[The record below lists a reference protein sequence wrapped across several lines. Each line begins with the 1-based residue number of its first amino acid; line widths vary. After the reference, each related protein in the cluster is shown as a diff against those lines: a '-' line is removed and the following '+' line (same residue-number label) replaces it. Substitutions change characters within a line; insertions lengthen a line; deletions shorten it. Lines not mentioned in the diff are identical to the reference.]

1 MYLITNDKMTLE
13 GQEIIRNISKT
24 LPKQPGVYQMLNE
37 NGEILYIGKAKNIFN
52 RVKSYTSINSL
63 TRRIQRM
70 VSMTRDMNF
79 FVTNTE
85 FEAILLECNL
95 IKKHRPR
102 FNILL
107 RDDKSFPY
115 IFISSEHN
123 YPRIEKHRGSKN
135 KKGRYYGPFASPDAV
150 NKTINT
156 IQRIFLLRSCSDR
169 EVEAGN
175 KLCFN
180 YYLKRCSGP
189 CGNKITKQEYSKLV
203 ESADEFLTSGNSDI
217 IQKKFT
223 DQMLAASKSKNFEL
237 AASLRDRL
245 KALKHIAQNNS
256 INIKGINDADI
267 FAITKKEGK
276 TCIYGSFYRNN
287 TSYGGKA
294 FYPDHDNLSQ
304 IDEIIIGFL
313 NLFYA
318 EKEIPKYIITNIDI
332 NKKKNLNIFGKN
344 FEKTKFINPKRGPK
358 KNLLKFAEDNSDIN
372 LDLKLNKLKSF
383 DNFIN
388 EIKNIFKIDNDI
400 KKIEAY
406 DNSHTSG
413 KFPIGVMIA
422 YNNNGFLKSNYRKFN
437 IKFDIEDNKSVND
450 DYYMMKEMLTR
461 RFKNIK
467 FAEEIDLP
475 DLIILD
481 GGKGQY
487 NSAKKVIESLN
498 LKIPIISMAKGIERD
513 SGREILFY
521 DKVAYKLKDNN
532 PLLHFLQNIR
542 DEVHRFAIT
551 AHRNKRSKMSMKSVF
566 DDLKGIGPERKKI
579 LKEHFGSIENLKL
592 ASLNELKQVRSIPV
606 KVLEKIYEY
615 FHSV

>member
-1 MYLITNDKMTLE
+1 MTLQ

-24 LPKQPGVYQMLNE
+24 LPKQPGVYQMLDEKGN
-37 NGEILYIGKAKNIFN
+37 ILYIGKAKNIFN
-52 RVKSYTSINSL
+52 RVKNYLSINSL

-70 VSMTRDMNF
+70 VSMTKDMNF

-85 FEAILLECNL
+85 FEAIILECNL
-95 IKKHRPR
+95 IKKHKPR

-123 YPRIEKHRGSKN
+123 YPRIEKHRGAKN
-135 KKGRYYGPFASPDAV
+135 RKGRYYGPFASPDAV

-156 IQRIFLLRSCSDR
+156 IQRIFLLRSCSDKQ
-169 EVEAGN
+169 VAAGN

-189 CGNKITKQEYSKLV
+189 CGGKITKNEYSKLV
-203 ESADEFLTSGNSDI
+203 ESADDFLASGNSI
-217 IQKKFT
+217 KIQKKFS
-223 DQMLAASKSKNFEL
+223 DQMLNASKKKNFEL

-256 INIKGINDADI
+256 INIKDINDADI
-267 FAITKKEGK
+267 FAISTYEGK
-276 TCIYGSFYRNN
+276 SCIYGSFYRNN

-294 FYPDHDNLSQ
+294 FYPDHDNLSE
-304 IDEIIIGFL
+304 IDEVIIGFL
-313 NLFYA
+313 NIFYA
-318 EKEIPKYIITNIDI
+318 EKEIPRYIITNIDI

-344 FEKTKFINPKRGPK
+344 FENTKFLNPKKGPK
-358 KNLLKFAEDNSDIN
+358 KNLLNFAEKNSQIN

-383 DNFIN
+383 DNFTS
-388 EIKNIFKIDNDI
+388 EIKKIFKIENEL

-406 DNSHTSG
+406 DNSHTFG
-413 KFPIGVMIA
+413 NYPVGVMIA
-422 YNNNGFLKSNYRKFN
+422 YNNSGFLKSNYRKFN
-437 IKFDIEDNKSVND
+437 IRFSNDKNKID
-450 DYYMMKEMLTR
+450 DYYMMKEMLFR

-467 FAEEIDLP
+467 FLKDMELP
-475 DLIILD
+475 DLIIID

-487 NSAKKVIESLN
+487 NAATKVLGDLKI
-498 LKIPIISMAKGIERD
+498 KIPIISMAKGLNRD
-513 SGREILFY
+513 SGREILIH
-521 DKVAYKLKDNN
+521 DKFSYRLNDNN

-551 AHRNKRSKMSMKSVF
+551 SHRNKRTKMSIRSVF

-579 LKEHFGSIENLKL
+579 LKNHFGSIESLKL
-592 ASLNELKQVRSIPV
+592 ASLDELKEVKSIPE
-606 KVLEKIYEY
+606 KILKKIYEY